1 MECKFINFLKILYFQ
16 IENREN
22 EITVNNVTLNH
33 VERGV
38 SGFAIELSRLK
49 PMTNPPPRFGILLKL
64 DRITSVYF
72 MKYYGVC
79 MILVLA
85 GSVSFLIDPK
95 VVSGRNG
102 VLVTLL
108 LVTSNFFTMAQV
120 NQ

>member
-1 MECKFINFLKILYFQ
+1 MSY
-16 IENREN
+16 
-22 EITVNNVTLNH
+22 

-38 SGFAIELSRLK
+38 SGYAIELSKLK
-49 PMTNPPPRFGILLKL
+49 PMTNPPPKFGILLKL
-64 DRITSVYF
+64 KRISSVYF

-85 GSVSFLIDPK
+85 GSISFLIDPK

-108 LVTSNFFTMAQV
+108 LVTSNFFSMAQV
-120 NQ
+120 KQYELFPTLKFQ